1 MTMNTQH
8 TTFSTNIVD
17 MLMFKAEEEE
27 EEEEEDPPTTLSDVP
42 L

>member
-17 MLMFKAEEEE
+17 MLTFKAEEEE
-27 EEEEEDPPTTLSDVP
+27 EEE
-42 L
+42 